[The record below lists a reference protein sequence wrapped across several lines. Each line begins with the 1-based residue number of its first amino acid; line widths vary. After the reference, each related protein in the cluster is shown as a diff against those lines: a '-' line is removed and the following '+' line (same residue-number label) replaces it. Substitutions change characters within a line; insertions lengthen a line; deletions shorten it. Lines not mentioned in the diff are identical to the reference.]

1 MNSVTVLMPVRNGSY
16 FLPNSIQCIEANTT
30 LGDEIIVIDDGS
42 TDESGFILKTWSR
55 QNERVRVLQNPGKG
69 LVDAL
74 NHGVTESSN
83 DWIARFDVDDSYTH
97 DRVFKQRSMI
107 NHSVS
112 AIFCDYDFL
121 TPFGHSLGIV
131 PTAID
136 NLSTVISLI
145 SSQRTPHP
153 GALIKKESLIQVG
166 GYRSFDY
173 PAEDISLWLRLAK
186 VGHLISVPE
195 VLLHYRISRNSIS
208 AVKRID
214 AQRRTRELYYEI
226 GLNKEVVLDGL
237 HNWQNIFESYSKI
250 ALSSERKI
258 LFFRDLKNSLKHL
271 DLYQKYSKEV
281 SKIRREIALDA
292 SNVLPFL
299 GLVRDKLRRN
309 SYRRF

>member
-1 MNSVTVLMPVRNGSY
+1 MNSVTVLMPVRDGSY
-16 FLPNSIQCIEANTT
+16 FLRDSIKCIEENTAV
-30 LGDEIIVIDDGS
+30 GDEIIVIDDGS
-42 TDESGFILKTWSR
+42 TDETGSILKSWSK
-55 QNERVRVLQNPGKG
+55 QNERVRILQNPGKG

-74 NHGVTESSN
+74 NHGVNESSN
-83 DWIARFDVDDSYTH
+83 DWIARFDVDDKYTH
-97 DRVFKQRSMI
+97 DRILKQRSMI
-107 NHSVS
+107 SQSVS
-112 AIFCDYDFL
+112 AIFCDYDFF

-136 NLSTVISLI
+136 NLSTIISLI

-153 GALIKKESLIQVG
+153 GALIKKESLVEVG
-166 GYRSFDY
+166 GYRSLDY

-208 AVKRID
+208 ALKRTD
-214 AQRRTRELYYEI
+214 AQRRTRELFYEI

-237 HNWQNIFESYSKI
+237 YNWQNIFESYSKI

-258 LFFRDLKNSLKHL
+258 LFFRDIRNSLKHL
-271 DLYQKYSKEV
+271 DLHQKYSIEV
-281 SKIRREIALDA
+281 GKIRREIAFDA
-292 SNVLPFL
+292 SNALPFL

-309 SYRRF
+309 IYRRY